1 MDRRSFLKGGK
12 KSASDQ
18 IQQRERLPVFRT
30 SSGLSAYTG
39 PWTKVQATHL
49 LKRTMFGATLDDIS
63 YFSSKTM
70 NEAVDELLQPT
81 APLPAPPLKEYSVT
95 GALVPDNDVPVG
107 ATWVNNVNND
117 GTIQSL
123 RRASLKKWW
132 VGCMLNQDR
141 SIREKMTLFW
151 HNHFATESVD
161 VSNANFLYK
170 HVNLLRT
177 RALGNFKQLVRD
189 VTLDPAMLIYLNGRL
204 NTATAPD
211 ENYAREL
218 QELFTLGKENDPNYT
233 EADVKA
239 AARVLT
245 GWQVNNTIS
254 TFPSY
259 FTSSRHDAN
268 SKTFSSFYN
277 NTVITGR
284 TGSTA
289 GDLELNDLLNMIFS
303 KQLEVSRFMA
313 RKIYRFFVYYEID
326 AATEA
331 NVIEPMASLLRSG
344 NWDVLPAL
352 RALFK
357 SEHFYEVINQ
367 GCMIKAPLDHV
378 VGLCR
383 EWGVVFPDAVNEF
396 VDAYGMWNTIL
407 SAAASYQQN
416 LGDPPSVAGWPAY
429 YQVPQF
435 YELWVNTDT
444 LPKRNQVS
452 DIMIGNG
459 YTRNGKKIV
468 IDAVAFTKKL
478 ANPGDPNLLIN
489 EVFDQLFQIDVS
501 QQSKDQLK
509 KDFLLTGQDQD
520 YYWTNAWSAYIASP
534 TTTNFNIVNTRLR
547 GLYKYCMNLAE
558 YQLM

>member
-1 MDRRSFLKGGK
+1 
-12 KSASDQ
+12 
-18 IQQRERLPVFRT
+18 
-30 SSGLSAYTG
+30 
-39 PWTKVQATHL
+39 
-49 LKRTMFGATLDDIS
+49 
-63 YFSSKTM
+63 
-70 NEAVDELLQPT
+70 
-81 APLPAPPLKEYSVT
+81 LPAPPLKEYSVT

-132 VGCMLNQDR
+132 MGCMLNQDR

-161 VSNANFLYK
+161 VGNANFLYK